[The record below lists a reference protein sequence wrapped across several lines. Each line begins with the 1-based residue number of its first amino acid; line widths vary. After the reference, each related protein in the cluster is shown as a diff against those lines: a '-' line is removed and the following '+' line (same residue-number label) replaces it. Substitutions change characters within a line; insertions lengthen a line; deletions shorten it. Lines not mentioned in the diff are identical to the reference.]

1 MVCAWKVKVLFCL
14 FFYLFA
20 IFYNKFFFSKNTFK
34 WMSMGMGKRMGNGCE
49 DKSEQIKKVKLGKP
63 KEGEGGPRA
72 EEAGET
78 WGRRKSGQW
87 RAHSPHP
94 SPVPLGEPTHGTEL
108 LDPWR

>member
-1 MVCAWKVKVLFCL
+1 
-14 FFYLFA
+14 
-20 IFYNKFFFSKNTFK
+20 
-34 WMSMGMGKRMGNGCE
+34 MGKRMGNGCE

-87 RAHSPHP
+87 RERSPHP